1 MSVHTGE
8 KKYACKHCGKI
19 FNTASAR
26 KRHENIHDQIKKYPC
41 MFCGK
46 RFVQKNCTKQH
57 ENICPKKTEGYGEM
71 DFWPK
76 YNWFIYDNLLGEYKY
91 IYDLIVQD

>member
-71 DFWPK
+71 DF
-76 YNWFIYDNLLGEYKY
+76 
-91 IYDLIVQD
+91 